1 MNSQVVMKNNLKVA
15 RAKMNLTQ
23 ASLADLVGVSRQ
35 AINNIEKG
43 NFNPSTLL
51 ALKLALVLKSQVEE
65 LFELEE
71 GDLNKE

>member
-1 MNSQVVMKNNLKVA
+1 MKNYLKVA
-15 RAKMNLTQ
+15 RAKKNLTQ
-23 ASLADLVGVSRQ
+23 GALADLVGVSRQ

-51 ALKLALVLKSQVEE
+51 ALKLARVLESPVHE

-71 GDLNKE
+71 GDLNMS

>member
-1 MNSQVVMKNNLKVA
+1 MKNYLKVA
-15 RAKMNLTQ
+15 RAKKDLTQ
-23 ASLADLVGVSRQ
+23 AALAERTGVSRQ

-51 ALKLALVLKSQVEE
+51 ALKMAKVLEVSVEE

-71 GDLNKE
+71 GEI